1 MASWAAM
8 ELRELKA
15 LAAIAD
21 EQHFTRAAQ
30 RLHLAQPALSQ
41 QLRRLEAR
49 LGVRLVDRTPHHVRL
64 TDAGE
69 RLVVRA
75 RRVLAEV
82 DAAQAEVDAL
92 KGLQSGR
99 VTIGVGRASGAFP
112 LARKLAAFRRQA
124 PGVEVVLREDLSAPI
139 TESLLLGELD
149 LALITPIDPDGHAG
163 LTVRSVA
170 REHLVAVLATSHRL
184 AGRRRLRL
192 AELSD
197 EPYIAFPPEAVIR
210 RRLDA
215 LEDGRR
221 TPAYEVGQL
230 GRMASLA
237 AAGLGFAIMP
247 AGDAA
252 ASSQPIAAIELT
264 DAGLV
269 HEVILAHRGAQDL
282 GPPAAALLGLLED
295 DAV

>member
-1 MASWAAM
+1 MMTSNM
-8 ELRELKA
+8 EVRELRA
-15 LAAIAD
+15 LVTIAE

-41 QLRRLEAR
+41 QLRRLETR
-49 LGVRLVDRTPHHVRL
+49 LGVRLVARTPHRVRL

-75 RRVLAEV
+75 RRVLAELD
-82 DAAQAEVDAL
+82 DAAAEIDAL

-139 TESLLLGELD
+139 TTSLLAGELD
-149 LALITPIDPDGHAG
+149 LALVTPIEPLEHPG
-163 LTVRSVA
+163 LTVRTVS
-170 REHLVAVLATSHRL
+170 REHLVAVLPARHPL
-184 AGRRRLRL
+184 ARRKQLRL
-192 AELSD
+192 ADLRD

-215 LEDGRR
+215 LPDARR

-237 AAGLGFAIMP
+237 AVGLGFAVMP

-252 ASSQPIAAIELT
+252 ASSQNIAAVRLA
-264 DAGLV
+264 DPGLV
-269 HEVILAHRGAQDL
+269 HEVVLAHRAARDL
-282 GPPAAALLGLLED
+282 GPPSAALLRTLQD
-295 DAV
+295 DDV